1 MATSAS
7 PDAMAPGA
15 PDQSEAKPPRYHL
28 RLSQF
33 EAQGRSFAYLAR
45 QRMCSQSQARLGEE
59 VEVRVPVARPRSRQV
74 TFESKTAR
82 YGDDPIA
89 VIQECCAKT
98 SEYRDRQLGLKEVLF
113 RLLLADGNRP
123 KTAEEL
129 YSEVMEWVS
138 FSDGRVI
145 TPQTIQRL
153 LERDDFYCF
162 APVPEEAS

>member
-1 MATSAS
+1 MAQNAS
-7 PDAMAPGA
+7 GETEAM
-15 PDQSEAKPPRYHL
+15 PPRYHIQ
-28 RLSQF
+28 LSLF

-45 QRMCSQSQARLGEE
+45 QRMCPQSLARLGEE
-59 VEVRVPVARPRSRQV
+59 VEVRVPVAQPRSRKV
-74 TFESKTAR
+74 TFQSKAAR

-98 SEYRDRQLGLKEVLF
+98 SEYRERQLGLKEILF

-129 YSEVMEWVS
+129 YGEVMEWVS

-145 TPQTIQRL
+145 TPQAIQRL

-162 APVPEEAS
+162 APVPEGPS